1 MKMTL
6 EEMETV
12 ISWNRAD
19 NKAVVYCSDI
29 YTLKRLN
36 RLYGDKVTRTFTQ
49 NGEVIAKEFTIDRR
63 MVSFRSKLADPK
75 PLTDEE
81 RARRSARMKQIR
93 AKQLAEKERG

>member
-63 MVSFRSKLADPK
+63 MVSFRSKLAEPK
-75 PLTDEE
+75 PLTEEE
-81 RARRSARMKQIR
+81 RERRREQMKRIR
-93 AKQLAEKERG
+93 AQQMARKKG